1 MKQAIKKGV
10 KSGFKIAWDLLKII
24 IPIIFLI
31 TFLKETFL
39 FQFIADSFSP
49 AMKLFGLP
57 GEAALVLVVGFF
69 LSVHAAV
76 GIAVTLNPT
85 PIEITIMGLMISIS
99 HSLLIETAVLKK
111 LKVNY
116 IRMFFLRLGTSFVV
130 GICANLF
137 VKWIL

>member
-49 AMKLFGLP
+49 AMKLLACQEKQP
-57 GEAALVLVVGFF
+57 
-69 LSVHAAV
+69 
-76 GIAVTLNPT
+76 
-85 PIEITIMGLMISIS
+85 
-99 HSLLIETAVLKK
+99 
-111 LKVNY
+111 
-116 IRMFFLRLGTSFVV
+116 
-130 GICANLF
+130 
-137 VKWIL
+137 